1 MYQYFYSFL
10 RQTFWPGAK
19 EIRRNLRGLE
29 LTQWLSRP
37 ELEAMQLKK
46 IQKLLNTD
54 NDLNFLLELQ
64 KKEIET
70 LIACI
75 RDRVEQIGR

>member
-1 MYQYFYSFL
+1 M
-10 RQTFWPGAK
+10 TK
-19 EIRRNLRGLE
+19 EELVQKIRE
-29 LTQWLSRP
+29 
-37 ELEAMQLKK
+37 
-46 IQKLLNTD
+46 LLNTD

-75 RDRVEQIGR
+75 RDRVEQIGK